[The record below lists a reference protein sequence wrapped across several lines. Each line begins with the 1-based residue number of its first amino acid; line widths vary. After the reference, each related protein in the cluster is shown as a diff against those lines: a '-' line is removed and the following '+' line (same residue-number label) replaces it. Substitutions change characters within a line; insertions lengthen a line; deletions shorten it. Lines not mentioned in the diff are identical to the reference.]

1 MQKNEEKS
9 FLKKKK
15 DKFKNAL
22 LSITG
27 KQIIMWVFKDP
38 HLTYCIG
45 IGKNYPFEK
54 TCTISY
60 THVSIMYLIKK
71 SFICFIKNIFKMIIN
86 SFLLFLI
93 LITAYGI
100 PILITQQY
108 QVFQAKYLLNLCLQ
122 LSIIPS
128 CLIFYIGVLFDKP
141 DVVTFYLFRYM
152 ILFGLSVFFYGNEIF
167 GLSVV
172 YRIIKLY
179 MLLEIVLQILVF
191 ICACICDMLDYENNH
206 FIWLKHK

>member
-27 KQIIMWVFKDP
+27 KLILIWQFKNSYS
-38 HLTYCIG
+38 TYYIG

-71 SFICFIKNIFKMIIN
+71 NFICFIKNIFKMIIN

-93 LITAYGI
+93 LIAAYGI

-108 QVFQAKYLLNLCLQ
+108 QAFQTKNLLSLCLQ
-122 LSIIPS
+122 LSIIPF
-128 CLIFYIGVLFDKP
+128 CLIFSIGVLFDKA
-141 DVVTFYLFRYM
+141 DVITFYLYRYM
-152 ILFGLSVFFYGNEIF
+152 ILFGLSEFFYGNEIF

-172 YRIIKLY
+172 FRIIKLY
-179 MLLEIVLQILVF
+179 MVLEIALQIVCFIGGCVF
-191 ICACICDMLDYENNH
+191 DMLDYKNNH
-206 FIWLKHK
+206 FIWLKR